1 MFNKI
6 CIIGVG
12 LIGGSIA
19 SASRKNE
26 LCREI
31 IGVGRN
37 EKNLQLAVKLGVI
50 DRYELSIKQAVKGA
64 DVVVLCTPV
73 GSFKKI
79 LEELKENWSANCI
92 YTDVGSTK
100 ESVVTAL
107 EDVFGDIPENFV
119 AAHPIAGSENNGV
132 AAATDHLFENKRV
145 IITPVKQ
152 TNQAK
157 HKQCALWWEGMGAS
171 VSEMTVEHHDE
182 VFAATSHLPHILAY
196 TLVELLKSK
205 QDEQEIFEYAAGGF
219 KDFTRIASS
228 DPEMWA
234 DICVANGTQLVKIM
248 KELERVNQKVSSLI
262 EAKDKQGLL
271 KIFESAQ
278 QARAYFLSL

>member
-19 SASRKNE
+19 SSSRKNG

-31 IGVGRN
+31 VGVGRS

-50 DRYELSIKQAVKGA
+50 DRYELSIKQAVKDA

-79 LEELKENWSANCI
+79 LEELKENWSASCI

-100 ESVVTAL
+100 ESVLTAL
-107 EDVFGDIPENFV
+107 EDVFGDIPDNFV

-152 TNQAK
+152 TNTAK
-157 HKQCALWWEGMGAS
+157 RQQCALWWEGMGAS
-171 VSEMTVEHHDE
+171 VSEMAVKHHDE
-182 VFAATSHLPHILAY
+182 VFAATSHLPHVLAY

-205 QDEQEIFEYAAGGF
+205 QNEQEIFEYAAGGF

-271 KIFESAQ
+271 KVFESAR
-278 QARAYFLSL
+278 QAREYFLNL